1 MLFLNIN
8 SSIYFQIVP
17 ATLKRQAR
25 QDPRGPRTTP
35 GGRPEGGR
43 SGEDRATYRRA
54 PGAPGADKKAEV
66 GAGTA
71 ELDFVSILRNYYF
84 HKRVLNNFFFYNS
97 HKNVIPINVL
107 CFV

>member
-1 MLFLNIN
+1 M
-8 SSIYFQIVP
+8 YFQIVP

-25 QDPRGPRTTP
+25 QDPRGPRTAP

-54 PGAPGADKKAEV
+54 PGAPGTDKKAEV

-71 ELDFVSILRNYYF
+71 DLDFVSIIILL
-84 HKRVLNNFFFYNS
+84 KNNKTCIF
-97 HKNVIPINVL
+97 IRTL
-107 CFV
+107 

>member
-1 MLFLNIN
+1 M
-8 SSIYFQIVP
+8 YFQIVP

-25 QDPRGPRTTP
+25 QDSRGPRTAP

-54 PGAPGADKKAEV
+54 PGAPGTDKKAEV

-71 ELDFVSILRNYYF
+71 DLDFVSIRFTL
-84 HKRVLNNFFFYNS
+84 LNKIIELVFLLNFFF
-97 HKNVIPINVL
+97 
-107 CFV
+107 F

>member
-1 MLFLNIN
+1 MLYKIHINGFINICL
-8 SSIYFQIVP
+8 QIVP

-25 QDPRGPRTTP
+25 QDPRGPRTAP

-54 PGAPGADKKAEV
+54 PGAPGTDKKAEV

-71 ELDFVSILRNYYF
+71 ELDFVSIIMIIVN
-84 HKRVLNNFFFYNS
+84 K
-97 HKNVIPINVL
+97 
-107 CFV
+107 